1 LVVPTA
7 ETARQRFLLDLHV
20 NARRGMLYVGS
31 AGTGKTTIIKDYF
44 GTLDKEVTLNASMNF
59 NNYTDSKGL

>member
-1 LVVPTA
+1 
-7 ETARQRFLLDLHV
+7 
-20 NARRGMLYVGS
+20 MLYVGS